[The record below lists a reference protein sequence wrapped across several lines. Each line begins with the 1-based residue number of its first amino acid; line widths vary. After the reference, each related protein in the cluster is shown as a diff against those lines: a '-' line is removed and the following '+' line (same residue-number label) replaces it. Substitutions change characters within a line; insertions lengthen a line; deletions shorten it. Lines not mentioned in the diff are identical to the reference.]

1 MRTLLALVAPAI
13 LVTTTALAQTTSDF
27 QSLAHLFDYDTK
39 QPLDLQDKIIE
50 EFPDGTL
57 HDIYCDVVGQVDAIH
72 FVGHAAPIPLL
83 LQFANYEQY
92 FDKISMQH
100 YIGTASDPKKVLF
113 YDTGHDLND
122 FQALE
127 DRYEWL
133 VNQIHLRREPILQET
148 K

>member
-1 MRTLLALVAPAI
+1 MRTRLALLTVAFFVATT
-13 LVTTTALAQTTSDF
+13 VRSQTTTDF
-27 QSLAHLFDYDTK
+27 QSLARLFDYDAK